1 MIHVPS
7 LSSVSISTNC
17 FGRPYLCLHFH
28 TQKSL
33 NIHYRNWD
41 ECQDALSK
49 VKTAMGEIEAALA
62 QIPLVEQP
70 VSPNIVEAVV
80 SGEHPP
86 PNSTS

>member
-1 MIHVPS
+1 
-7 LSSVSISTNC
+7 
-17 FGRPYLCLHFH
+17 
-28 TQKSL
+28 
-33 NIHYRNWD
+33 
-41 ECQDALSK
+41 
-49 VKTAMGEIEAALA
+49 MGEIEAALA